1 MEDIKDY
8 QGHSQF
14 NVLKELGRG
23 VLRLSFFNPLTVNLG
38 AEKLMDGW
46 DFRIIGA
53 LLVLLDY
60 RVHHL
65 SWEASN
71 PDSFHNIGVR
81 VSNKIYNKRIQ

>member
-1 MEDIKDY
+1 M
-8 QGHSQF
+8 
-14 NVLKELGRG
+14 
-23 VLRLSFFNPLTVNLG
+23 LRLSFFNPLTVNLG

-65 SWEASN
+65 SWEASLI
-71 PDSFHNIGVR
+71 PTVFTTLGLESQIKSTTRGY
-81 VSNKIYNKRIQ
+81 SNELENS